1 MRARSIWGAASAC
14 SSRAASS
21 TRNTGSPCR
30 RKCMDRSNPYFRQV
44 ELLVRV
50 LPHVAKQGCFAL
62 KGGTAINLFVRDL
75 PRLSV
80 DIDLAYLPIE
90 GRAESL
96 RHVEEAL
103 HRLGSAI
110 ETALRGHKD
119 SSAPRPRER
128 SDRGIARIAGL
139 RSRA

>member
-1 MRARSIWGAASAC
+1 VL
-14 SSRAASS
+14 S
-21 TRNTGSPCR
+21 T
-30 RKCMDRSNPYFRQV
+30 DNPFCRQV
-44 ELLVRV
+44 VLLIELLPLVGRES
-50 LPHVAKQGCFAL
+50 CFAL

-80 DIDLAYLPIE
+80 DIDLTYLPIE

-96 RHVEEAL
+96 RHIEEAL

-110 ETALRGHKD
+110 ETALRGATTLFPGREGGALHKN

-139 RSRA
+139 RSRT